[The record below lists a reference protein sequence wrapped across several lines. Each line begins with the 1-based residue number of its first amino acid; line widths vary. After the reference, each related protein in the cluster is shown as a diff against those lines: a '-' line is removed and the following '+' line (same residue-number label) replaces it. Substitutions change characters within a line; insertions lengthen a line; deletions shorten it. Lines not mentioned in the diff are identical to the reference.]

1 MTSVLT
7 VANTDWDVLLSSP
20 GDWGDH
26 NCDENLHNGND
37 DDDDDGG
44 DYDDDDDDDWAPL
57 ILIETPSHSVEIL
70 L

>member
-7 VANTDWDVLLSSP
+7 VANTDWDALPSSP
-20 GDWGDH
+20 GDWADH
-26 NCDENLHNGND
+26 NCDENLHNGD
-37 DDDDDGG
+37 DDG